1 MMKRHFAIAVLA
13 AVLPLLAGPKR
24 DADLARIAAH
34 FTTRGE
40 AWTWVFYGDSI
51 THGAVHTHG
60 WRSFPEIFQ
69 ERVRTEMGRPMD
81 CVINSGNSGY
91 TSLSLVNEKQYDWQV
106 RRHHPNVVLLLI
118 GCNDIVHAN
127 CGGPEKFRE
136 RLTELT
142 RRFRADGAIPVL
154 QTYNTIQEV
163 TTPTSDYLKGYVK
176 RYNEF
181 PEYNKIIRAVA
192 EKEDTIL
199 VDHRK
204 FWEENASNPQVLDSW
219 LGETI
224 HPGAYGHLQ
233 MAILILTELGM
244 HSPDSKCCAIAA
256 GRPPLS
262 AAQLKPASK
271 LRWDFIYDAAR
282 DGLPTATKW
291 SGGYLPER
299 IAMRDGWLCL
309 DNTGTGKGEAYQL
322 LTLKDAAFLKNVG
335 EVVTV
340 EAALRFPKAPP
351 AGKSSF
357 YLAVAAERGGRVVEL
372 ILTINPKEIG
382 GSVSAVQLPNKP
394 YGEETLLRFNI
405 DMVASTVNISC
416 DGNQIAVR
424 KTNNMTKNGARL
436 MLGDGGTV
444 VAGLADIKFLRI
456 SAGR

>member
-1 MMKRHFAIAVLA
+1 MKRLLLATVLLA
-13 AVLPLLAGPKR
+13 SSMTLFAGPKR
-24 DADLARIAAH
+24 DADLSKITAH
-34 FTTRGE
+34 FASKAE
-40 AWTWVFYGDSI
+40 NWTWVFYGDSI

-60 WRSFPEIFQ
+60 WRSFPEIIQ
-69 ERVRTEMGRPMD
+69 ERVRTEMGRPLD
-81 CVINSGNSGY
+81 AFINSGNSGW
-91 TSLSLVNEKQYDWQV
+91 TSLGLVGEKVYDWQV

-136 RLTELT
+136 RITELT

-154 QTYNTIQEV
+154 QTYNTIQLVEN
-163 TTPTSDYLKGYVK
+163 PTSDYYRGYVK

-181 PEYNKIIRAVA
+181 PEYNRIIREVA
-192 EKEDTIL
+192 ASEDTIL

-204 FWEENASNPQVLDSW
+204 FWEENASEPQVLERW

-233 MAILILTELGM
+233 MAILILKGLGM
-244 HSPDSKCCAIAA
+244 YSPNSKCCAIEA

-262 AAQLKPASK
+262 TTQLKPASK
-271 LRWDFIYDAAR
+271 ITWDFIYDAAR
-282 DGLPTATKW
+282 DGMPTSEKW
-291 SGGYLPER
+291 NVGYVPSR
-299 IAMRDGWLCL
+299 IAVRDGWLCL

-322 LTLKDAAFLKNVG
+322 LTLKDPTFLKDVG

-340 EAALRFPKAPP
+340 EAAMRFPEAPP
-351 AGKSSF
+351 AGKSAF

-372 ILTINPKEIG
+372 ILTISPKEIA
-382 GSVSAVQLPNKP
+382 GSISATKLPAKP
-394 YGEETLLRFNI
+394 YGEEMILRFDI
-405 DMVASTVNISC
+405 DMASANVIVSC
-416 DGNQIAVR
+416 DGKPIAVR

-436 MLGDGGTV
+436 MLGDGGTL